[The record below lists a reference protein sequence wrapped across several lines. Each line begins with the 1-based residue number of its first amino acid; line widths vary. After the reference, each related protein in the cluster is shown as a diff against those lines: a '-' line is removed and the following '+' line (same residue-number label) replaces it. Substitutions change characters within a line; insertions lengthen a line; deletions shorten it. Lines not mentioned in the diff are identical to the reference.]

1 MKRIIIFNKMFVST
15 RRITVIEDNN
25 IVEDVIA
32 TPEALIETVFSLAD
46 RYDIDTV
53 EIKGSKVFSKGLE
66 KDLTQAMGT
75 TKYSR
80 KLNISII

>member
-1 MKRIIIFNKMFVST
+1 MKRIIIFNKMFVAT
-15 RRITVIEDNN
+15 RRMTVIEDNN
-25 IVEDVIA
+25 IIEDVIA
-32 TPEALIETVFSLAD
+32 TPEALIETVFNLAD

-53 EIKGSKVFSKGLE
+53 EIKGSQVFSKGLE

>member
-1 MKRIIIFNKMFVST
+1 MKRIIIFNKMFVAT
-15 RRITVIEDNN
+15 RRIMVIEDNN
-25 IVEDVIA
+25 IIEDVIA
-32 TPEALIETVFSLAD
+32 TPEALIETVFNLAD

-53 EIKGSKVFSKGLE
+53 EIKGFKVFSKGLE

>member
-1 MKRIIIFNKMFVST
+1 MKRIIILNKMFVAT
-15 RRITVIEDNN
+15 KTLVAIDENKVIEETAVNP
-25 IVEDVIA
+25 A
-32 TPEALIETVFSLAD
+32 KLIETVFSLAD

>member
-1 MKRIIIFNKMFVST
+1 MKRISIFKKMFVAT
-15 RRITVIEDNN
+15 RRMTVIEDNT
-25 IVEDVIA
+25 IIEDVIV
-32 TPEALIETVFSLAD
+32 TPEALIETVFNLAD